1 MAKLIFIG
9 EKIAGRSYELAL
21 TKTTVG
27 RGDHNALTIRDA
39 SVSQTHCE
47 ILVHGPE
54 VIVHDLGSSNGTF
67 VDGVPLRNQQRQL
80 KNGQVVRFGSVEAH
94 LELEEPSIPDGAT
107 DITAFHSHARFLRQR
122 EGDLEKPPAVVRTLE
137 DVPPSIPSDHTLM
150 LPRPPHAGETFSSP
164 IPERTSRNRAA
175 STKTVIVIMAA
186 GVALGLAVLL
196 WLVFARQ

>member
-9 EKIAGRSYELAL
+9 ENLAGRSYELAL

-27 RGDHNALTIRDA
+27 RGDHNALTIHDA

-67 VDGVPLRNQQRQL
+67 VAGVPLHNQQRQL
-80 KNGQVVRFGSVEAH
+80 KHGQIVRFGSVEAQ
-94 LELEEPSIPDGAT
+94 LELAATSVPDGAT

-122 EGDLEKPPAVVRTLE
+122 QDDMEKPPAVAKPPAN
-137 DVPPSIPSDHTLM
+137 VPPSIPGDHTLM
-150 LPRPPHAGETFSSP
+150 LPRPPHAGETLSSP
-164 IPERTSRNRAA
+164 IPDRTSRNGAA
-175 STKTVIVIMAA
+175 SNKTVIVIMAA